1 MGDVEEGVLI
11 IVTIMFPTPSTGFA
25 IICYC
30 NYECISKYIYTV
42 ITLCPKTK
50 DRPLEFGL

>member
-25 IICYC
+25 NICYC